1 MISGFGRIPN
11 PIWPQDRPTTGGE
24 GDAKKGHLWRA
35 ANFEPTEHLD
45 YDQIDFKIGSKTV
58 KRLDA
63 RQYGQLFLKIFIFKM
78 VRLKV

>member
-45 YDQIDFKIGSKTV
+45 YDQIEFKIRSKTV
-58 KRLDA
+58 KDSAKPKGSVLTILWKRKMN
-63 RQYGQLFLKIFIFKM
+63 FL
-78 VRLKV
+78 LC

>member
-11 PIWPQDRPTTGGE
+11 PIWPQDHPTTGGE

-63 RQYGQLFLKIFIFKM
+63 RQWTIVSQNIYFRM
-78 VRLKV
+78 VR